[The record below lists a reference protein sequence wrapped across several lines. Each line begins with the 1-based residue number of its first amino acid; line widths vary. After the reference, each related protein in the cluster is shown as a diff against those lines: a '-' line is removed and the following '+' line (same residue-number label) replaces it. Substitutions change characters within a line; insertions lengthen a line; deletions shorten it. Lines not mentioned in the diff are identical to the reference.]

1 MLRGIVRKFS
11 NLSAEEVKQMPWN
24 DLEKYVTSL
33 FKMNLT
39 GDYMILKKKL
49 LPIRIIVYIN
59 KKLLSSQVST
69 H

>member
-49 LPIRIIVYIN
+49 LPI
-59 KKLLSSQVST
+59 
-69 H
+69 